1 MGTLQILCKRVSEEM
16 SFHLPLLYLNA
27 AQSWLAFF
35 SGPSSTL
42 WESVSL
48 SQKQALPAEASDPPT
63 PPLLS
68 AAS

>member
-16 SFHLPLLYLNA
+16 SFLLYLNA
-27 AQSWLAFF
+27 AQSRLAFF